1 MNKIASLLIILGIVQ
16 IIVGLLIGIAT
27 HELMWIWLGILS
39 GVIILGLAEMINLLQ
54 QNRDI
59 AKEQLGVLKGQF
71 LPENENSAKD
81 TKSEDDESQELDDG
95 YDDLRNELKE
105 QGYERDYIEATV
117 AIRKRLDEK

>member
-27 HELMWIWLGILS
+27 HELMWIWLGIIS
-39 GVIILGLAEMINLLQ
+39 GVIILGLAEMINILQ

-81 TKSEDDESQELDDG
+81 AESEDDVNQEIDDG
-95 YDDLRNELKE
+95 YDDLRNELKA
-105 QGYERDYIEATV
+105 QGHERDYIEATV
-117 AIRKRLDEK
+117 AIRKRLDKK